1 MRAADPVSA
10 RTLDDSQTA
19 SATATDAASA
29 QSREMYNDEQFY
41 MDEPAGGTIAHVRE
55 LALISLA
62 GVALAVLMTWPL
74 AAGITHV
81 GRTAPTDADGQYSIW
96 NIAWVAHALIT
107 DPSHLYD
114 ANIFFPHRSTLAYSE
129 ANLLE
134 GALAVPVYWATKNP
148 WLSVN
153 VVCLFAFAS
162 AFVCTYCL
170 LLYLWRDRVAAAAG
184 GIMYA
189 CCPYVF
195 SHLSHIQLLMTG
207 GIPLSLLT
215 LHRVADNPTLNRG
228 VALGLALAAQALSC
242 AYYGVFAALLVGYGV
257 LLLGTMR
264 SLWRQPAYWAAV
276 ATGAVVSI
284 LIVLPFFMPYLHVR
298 AETGFGRTEL
308 EAIRSSANLQSYI
321 VSGARAHAW
330 LLGIAR
336 HFAHWEEPL
345 FPGLMALGFG
355 VAGLAI
361 AGRGLGRDRTRARE
375 AAILY
380 GSAGLLA
387 FWASFGPHAGLYDWL
402 SLLPIFVFLR
412 APSRFGLIVVL
423 ALAVFASLAIR
434 SLLTR
439 IRPERRGVVSALVIA
454 AVIADLV
461 IAPIRWFP
469 APVRTAT
476 YAYLARLPREPL
488 AEFPFYGDR
497 VTFPLHAQY
506 MLFSTWH
513 WMPLVNGYSDV
524 IPGDFR
530 ADAPV
535 LQAFPSRDA
544 FLALERHRVRYVAVH
559 WDMFGTAAAALDE
572 RRRLEA
578 FTANLRVLAA
588 DERMSLYEI
597 VRYPS

>member
-1 MRAADPVSA
+1 
-10 RTLDDSQTA
+10 
-19 SATATDAASA
+19 
-29 QSREMYNDEQFY
+29 MYNDEQFY
-41 MDEPAGGTIAHVRE
+41 MDEPAGGTVARVRE

-74 AAGITHV
+74 AAGMTHV

-96 NIAWVAHALIT
+96 NIAWVAHALLT

-114 ANIFFPHRSTLAYSE
+114 ANIFFPHRETLAYSE

-134 GALAVPVYWATKNP
+134 GALAVPVYWATKNA
-148 WLSVN
+148 WLSLN

-162 AFVCTYCL
+162 AFVCAYL
-170 LLYLWRDRVAAAAG
+170 LLVYLWRDRVAAAAG

-207 GIPLSLLT
+207 GIPLSLLM
-215 LHRVADNPTLNRG
+215 LHRVADSPTVNRG
-228 VALGLALAAQALSC
+228 IALGVALAAQALSC
-242 AYYGVFAALLVGYGV
+242 AYYGVFAGLLVGYGV
-257 LLLGTMR
+257 LVLAAMR
-264 SLWRQPAYWAAV
+264 SLWRRPAYWTAV
-276 ATGAVVSI
+276 VTGAVVAI
-284 LIVLPFFMPYLHVR
+284 LIVLPFFLPYLRVR

-330 LLGIAR
+330 LLDVAR

-355 VAGLAI
+355 LAGAWVAG
-361 AGRGLGRDRTRARE
+361 RRWSRDGSSTRE

-387 FWASFGPHAGLYDWL
+387 FWASFGPRAGLYDWL
-402 SLLPIFVFLR
+402 ALLPIFVFLR

-434 SLLTR
+434 SMLAR
-439 IRPERRGVVSALVIA
+439 IRPERRRAISALIIS
-454 AVIADLV
+454 AVIADLM

-469 APVRTAT
+469 APARTPT
-476 YAYLARLPREPL
+476 YAFLAGLPREPL

-530 ADAPV
+530 ADAPI
-535 LQAFPSRDA
+535 LQSFPSRDA
-544 FLALERHRVRYVAVH
+544 FLALERHRVRYVVVH
-559 WDMFGTAAAALDE
+559 WDMFGTTAGAVDE

-578 FTANLRVLAA
+578 FAENLRLLAA
-588 DERMSLYEI
+588 DAHMSLYEI
-597 VRYPS
+597 VRYP